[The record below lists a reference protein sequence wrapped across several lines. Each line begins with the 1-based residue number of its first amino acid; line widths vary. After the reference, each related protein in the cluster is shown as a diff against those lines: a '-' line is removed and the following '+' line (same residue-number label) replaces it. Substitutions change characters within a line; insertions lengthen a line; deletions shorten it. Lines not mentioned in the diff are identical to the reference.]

1 MVLKRLGG
9 SEEETKIYY
18 ELSVPAVVAGRGPGE
33 VNIDLEDKSRPA
45 TMQRVSTLHAVLVSK
60 ASGIYMVDTNSSKGT
75 FVNGE
80 QLLKYPHKPPFPT
93 PPGNKYLF
101 PLEVGDEIN
110 FGGFD
115 VGLGPLGTLGTPKEV
130 STGSKFVVMAG
141 EGVCGRGVRSNH
153 RAIKATAAP
162 EQPRSMKRKVDEL
175 SSNGSFQSPG
185 HAAGA
190 VQAEKRR
197 QQARVTGD
205 GRRYGAIGKSKGK
218 GKGKGMG
225 KGKSTRKKNGR
236 PKNQMHQIQ
245 NKLHIAVS
253 MGKGRGKGKG
263 KDKGKERAFKSS
275 TITIGSTK

>member
-45 TMQRVSTLHAVLVSK
+45 TMQRVSTVHAVFVSK

-110 FGGFD
+110 FGGFE
-115 VGLGPLGTLGTPKEV
+115 VGLGPLGTLGTLGMPKEV
-130 STGSKFVVMAG
+130 YTD
-141 EGVCGRGVRSNH
+141 RS
-153 RAIKATAAP
+153 
-162 EQPRSMKRKVDEL
+162 SW
-175 SSNGSFQSPG
+175 
-185 HAAGA
+185 
-190 VQAEKRR
+190 
-197 QQARVTGD
+197 
-205 GRRYGAIGKSKGK
+205 
-218 GKGKGMG
+218 
-225 KGKSTRKKNGR
+225 
-236 PKNQMHQIQ
+236 
-245 NKLHIAVS
+245 
-253 MGKGRGKGKG
+253 
-263 KDKGKERAFKSS
+263 
-275 TITIGSTK
+275 